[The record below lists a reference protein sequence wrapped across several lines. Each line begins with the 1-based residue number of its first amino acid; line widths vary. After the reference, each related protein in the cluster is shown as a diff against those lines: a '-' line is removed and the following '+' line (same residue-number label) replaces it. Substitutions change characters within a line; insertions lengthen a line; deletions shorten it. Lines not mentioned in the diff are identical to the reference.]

1 MKETML
7 RALAIALT
15 FAVVIAAAGSIYA
28 VDLNNR
34 YYAYGVGQRT
44 CDDYIKFREEKLEAF
59 DRQHERYTK
68 DDLYEIADKVI
79 EHWMAGFLTAHDL
92 YVADTYNIAGNAS
105 IDDLQD
111 RVEQICRTNRK
122 QRFVEAMVTLVQQL
136 NPQRVKTE
144 DGNSKKQ

>member
-1 MKETML
+1 MKKRIL
-7 RALAIALT
+7 RTLSIGLSLAG
-15 FAVVIAAAGSIYA
+15 VIAAAGSIYA

-44 CDDYIKFREEKLEAF
+44 CDDYIRFREEKLEAL

-68 DDLYEIADKVI
+68 DDLYEIVDKVI

-92 YVADTYNIAGNAS
+92 YVADTYDIAANKP
-105 IDDLQD
+105 IDDLQNQL
-111 RVEQICRTNRK
+111 EQICRTNPK
-122 QRFVEAMVTLVQQL
+122 QRFVEAMVALVQQL

-144 DGNSKKQ
+144 NGQ

>member
-1 MKETML
+1 MKKRTL
-7 RALAIALT
+7 RTLSVALS
-15 FAVVIAAAGSIYA
+15 FAAVMSATTSIYA

-44 CDDYIKFREEKLEAF
+44 CDDYVKFREEKIEAF

-68 DDLYEIADKVI
+68 DDLYEIADKII

-92 YVADTYNIAGNAS
+92 YVADTYNIAGNAA

-111 RVEQICRTNRK
+111 RLEQICRANRK

-144 DGNSKKQ
+144 DGK